1 MKRKSPL
8 ISILNA
14 ILLFVL
20 LIWVISY
27 LEKSST
33 QEISYTTLMSKI
45 ENSEV
50 ESVLISYDRTQATVV
65 YKDDTTKRIVD
76 LPSSSAFME
85 AVEAKIASG
94 EFDLVVEQQSGFMVF
109 LEMLPTICTIV
120 LMVVILFV
128 LFKQMS
134 GANNQVMN
142 FGRSRA
148 QLISPTAKKVTF
160 ENVAGLKEEKEELIE
175 KCLKKYANIHWIRW

>member
-27 LEKSST
+27 LEESST

-65 YKDDTTKRIVD
+65 Y
-76 LPSSSAFME
+76 
-85 AVEAKIASG
+85 
-94 EFDLVVEQQSGFMVF
+94 
-109 LEMLPTICTIV
+109 
-120 LMVVILFV
+120 
-128 LFKQMS
+128 
-134 GANNQVMN
+134 
-142 FGRSRA
+142 
-148 QLISPTAKKVTF
+148 
-160 ENVAGLKEEKEELIE
+160 
-175 KCLKKYANIHWIRW
+175 